1 MATRWARVI
10 RGLVASSIAVFVAAF
25 AHVAGGGVMPGFA
38 GLALAFAF
46 CTLASIGL
54 AGRRV
59 SRIRLAATVILS
71 QGVFHLLFLM
81 SGGMAAA
88 LPTPTMTG
96 MRMIAKPI
104 AGIPASTG
112 PASTGPAMIDDG
124 WMWLSH
130 GIAAIVTIVALAW
143 GERAFWRLFETVL
156 RALRIRWGQAR
167 PRAQGPGAPIA
178 FVRVSL
184 AQFLFSGLSRRG
196 PPRAVAFI

>member
-25 AHVAGGGVMPGFA
+25 AHVTGGGVMPGFA

-46 CTLASIGL
+46 CALASIGL

-59 SRIRLAATVILS
+59 SRVRLAATVILS

-81 SGGMAAA
+81 SGGVATV
-88 LPTPTMTG
+88 LSTPTTTG
-96 MRMIAKPI
+96 MRMITTQI
-104 AGIPASTG
+104 AVTPS
-112 PASTGPAMIDDG
+112 STGPAMIDDG

-143 GERAFWRLFETVL
+143 GERAFWRLFETML
-156 RALRIRWGQAR
+156 RALRVRSGHALHK
-167 PRAQGPGAPIA
+167 AQGPAVPIA

-184 AQFLFSGLSRRG
+184 AQFLLSGLSRRG
-196 PPRAVAFI
+196 PPRAAASV